1 MRTLPGK
8 GGDAIEHSISAS
20 YVLKLKH
27 SILVCFLFRVYYTRE
42 DVAASLRAYASSGIL
57 IRVPA

>member
-42 DVAASLRAYASSGIL
+42 DVASLRAYASSGIL